1 MSLEQTRSRD
11 HYPCHQSGEAREQQ
25 QIMHDVGHR
34 KSPLRSAEQSLRA
47 VSSPSDETGEGQQV
61 VQGTDGHR
69 SPPYA
74 ASCRA
79 SQDVGQNVMEDGLNL
94 AGCLKRRKTASA
106 VGFRSQAFGRVA

>member
-1 MSLEQTRSRD
+1 MRAIGNLLYAAPSNRSEQYRR
-11 HYPCHQSGEAREQQ
+11 QG
-25 QIMHDVGHR
+25 
-34 KSPLRSAEQSLRA
+34 
-47 VSSPSDETGEGQQV
+47 DETGEEQQV
-61 VQGTDGHR
+61 VQDTDGHR